1 MKIELV
7 RSLEWQ
13 RAARG
18 TTSPKTQLHAFK
30 LNACLVLTGG
40 FIRHVS
46 LKTHAVCCAL
56 RGAPVVRTADGLPA
70 LCEVTGQGVPPN
82 MDVRRL
88 ALLLA
93 CGLALPTSSLAAVSW
108 DGTYFDP
115 DDLKI
120 TVKRTG
126 SAIVAHSDDW
136 EISGTLASES
146 RARLAGLDGVLGED
160 GGKITWSNGVTWSRK
175 EAATLQAPPEWK
187 GRWHGEVNQND
198 ISLWLTS
205 PTRVVAEGIRNGKK
219 WKAEGHI
226 SGDTIYLF
234 GISGKVHSSQRSAAA
249 IHAHAS
255 HTHVHARTRTHT
267 NTHRHT
273 HTRART
279 HIHAYCAHSTRTR
292 MRTGFLPARWCTVV

>member
-1 MKIELV
+1 
-7 RSLEWQ
+7 
-13 RAARG
+13 
-18 TTSPKTQLHAFK
+18 
-30 LNACLVLTGG
+30 
-40 FIRHVS
+40 
-46 LKTHAVCCAL
+46 
-56 RGAPVVRTADGLPA
+56 
-70 LCEVTGQGVPPN
+70 

-249 IHAHAS
+249 IHAPAS

-273 HTRART
+273 HARA
-279 HIHAYCAHSTRTR
+279 HTRTR
-292 MRTGFLPARWCTVV
+292 ILCAQHTHTHAYGLPPRSVRARVYCCMTACGGMW

>member
-1 MKIELV
+1 
-7 RSLEWQ
+7 
-13 RAARG
+13 
-18 TTSPKTQLHAFK
+18 
-30 LNACLVLTGG
+30 
-40 FIRHVS
+40 
-46 LKTHAVCCAL
+46 
-56 RGAPVVRTADGLPA
+56 
-70 LCEVTGQGVPPN
+70 

-273 HTRART
+273 HARAHTRTR
-279 HIHAYCAHSTRTR
+279 IRAHSTRTR
-292 MRTGFLPARWCTVV
+292 MRTGFLPARCERACTVV